1 MRPTAVARV
10 WGRSSTTSTTGD
22 SFVNANAPEHDKPA
36 EAAGP
41 RRDAPPGPP
50 RGEARPR
57 PSFFGTTLPVS
68 TKRGGARARKHALV
82 KRRATGI
89 VSQLETWLG
98 SSAFTRPVADFR
110 AGHRGRLKAS
120 MCGPGMRWCGLILNE
135 TGSLVQ
141 ASQIAWN
148 GVRHC
153 IRFGRFAQLQ
163 AVTKARTWAF
173 GLARVSSGK
182 PLVEALGGSP

>member
-22 SFVNANAPEHDKPA
+22 SFVNANAPEHDKLA

-57 PSFFGTTLPVS
+57 PSVFDTTLPVS
-68 TKRGGARARKHALV
+68 TKRGRAIARKHALV

-89 VSQLETWLG
+89 QG
-98 SSAFTRPVADFR
+98 NR
-110 AGHRGRLKAS
+110 ANRLRCDEAGEVVVVP
-120 MCGPGMRWCGLILNE
+120 CGDL
-135 TGSLVQ
+135 
-141 ASQIAWN
+141 
-148 GVRHC
+148 
-153 IRFGRFAQLQ
+153 
-163 AVTKARTWAF
+163 
-173 GLARVSSGK
+173 
-182 PLVEALGGSP
+182 SP